1 MWMISTIISSLTSIF
16 FPTYCYICKKEGL
29 QEQSICESC
38 IAKLKPAID
47 TPAPY
52 VSSLFSFKDP
62 AVKKII
68 HAIKYFHRKDLI
80 APLALK
86 IAHKIAKKEN
96 MATYALVPIPMPKF
110 RSYLRGYNHDE
121 ALVFAIAHHTKLSAR
136 TDILI
141 RNPLKNKKRQVL
153 TKSRSE
159 RLNNQHD
166 MFIVHSDLAGMS
178 IILIDDVATTGAT
191 LSEARR
197 VLLQHGAGSVEAFT
211 IAH

>member
-1 MWMISTIISSLTSIF
+1 MALIVWQRHATDSTTGV
-16 FPTYCYICKKEGL
+16 P
-29 QEQSICESC
+29 
-38 IAKLKPAID
+38 
-47 TPAPY
+47 
-52 VSSLFSFKDP
+52 
-62 AVKKII
+62 

-96 MATYALVPIPMPKF
+96 MATYTLVPIPMPKF

-121 ALVFAIAHHTKLSAR
+121 ALVFAIAHYTKLSAR